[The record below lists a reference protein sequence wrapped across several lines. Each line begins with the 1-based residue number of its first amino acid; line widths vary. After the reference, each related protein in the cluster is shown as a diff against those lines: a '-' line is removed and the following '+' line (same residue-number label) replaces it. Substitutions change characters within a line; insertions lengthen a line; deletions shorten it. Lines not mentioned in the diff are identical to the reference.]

1 MKIAYI
7 YSEISIKGGADKVLT
22 QKANYLA
29 THGYE
34 VLIITE
40 AQMGRPLSFSIVP
53 SVRHIDMGLDFNK
66 QYTQGVLRRAY
77 TYFSLMRKYRIRL
90 KRILEQEKP
99 DIVITTMGRS
109 LDFIASL
116 HDGSIKIGEAHT
128 TKEHLRNLH
137 LMEERGGFYKMVA
150 HYMHKKMCNNASK
163 LSALV
168 LLTERD
174 AESWAGIT
182 ESFIIPNSIVD
193 PPHESSLL
201 DSKEAIMVGRYN
213 DAKGYDYM
221 VEAWAAVHEKHPDW
235 TLNIYGSGELHD
247 QVKQWIEDRH
257 LQSTMIMHDPVDN
270 ITEKYMQSSICV
282 LSSRYEG
289 FSMAILEAMSCGVPC
304 VSFDCPHGP
313 RTIIHNEED
322 GLLVEHLNV
331 KALANSICRLI
342 EDETLRKKLGRN
354 AKQNVKRYSQDE
366 VMGKWD
372 SLFRSLTQRQE

>member
-1 MKIAYI
+1 
-7 YSEISIKGGADKVLT
+7 
-22 QKANYLA
+22 
-29 THGYE
+29 
-34 VLIITE
+34 
-40 AQMGRPLSFSIVP
+40 
-53 SVRHIDMGLDFNK
+53 
-66 QYTQGVLRRAY
+66 
-77 TYFSLMRKYRIRL
+77 
-90 KRILEQEKP
+90 
-99 DIVITTMGRS
+99 
-109 LDFIASL
+109 
-116 HDGSIKIGEAHT
+116 
-128 TKEHLRNLH
+128 
-137 LMEERGGFYKMVA
+137 
-150 HYMHKKMCNNASK
+150 
-163 LSALV
+163 
-168 LLTERD
+168 
-174 AESWAGIT
+174 
-182 ESFIIPNSIVD
+182 
-193 PPHESSLL
+193 
-201 DSKEAIMVGRYN
+201 MVGRYN

-221 VEAWAAVHEKHPDW
+221 VEAWATVHEKHPDW

-313 RTIIHNEED
+313 RTIIRNEED

-331 KALANSICRLI
+331 KALI